1 MKISAA
7 LDATSKPASPF
18 SALLARFLDL
28 VKSVRMERRQRR
40 LRLCE
45 SLPLGDKRSVAVVEF
60 EEQRFLLG
68 ISSSGIS
75 LLQSLGPASSSGES
89 ARAERT

>member
-1 MKISAA
+1 MKTSTA
-7 LDATSKPASPF
+7 LDTTAKLTSPF
-18 SALLARFLDL
+18 SGLLERFIEI
-28 VKSVRMERRQRR
+28 VKSVRIAPRQRR

-45 SLPLGDKRSVAVVEF
+45 SLALGEKRSVAVVEF

-75 LLQSLGPASSSGES
+75 LLQSLGPAGSAGES
-89 ARAERT
+89 ARAEQA